1 MSDFI
6 SILIYSIWQQGATQ
20 EWFESDETNRNEIS
34 QRIPNER
41 TPLRNNHHTCTKSQ
55 RFSRVSRRGEASNIN
70 ININIKK
77 NIALA
82 QSTYFQGNAFDIS
95 RSIFVYEHDSC
106 RIEARARLRVS
117 ASWNE
122 KGKKKTKMYC
132 QYHNVNIFLPSSF
145 QIQLPLPPLSLSQP
159 APTPPLYGPLPFS
172 SSRFLTQI
180 FHEIREEYA

>member
-70 ININIKK
+70 INIKK
-77 NIALA
+77 TALA

>member
-77 NIALA
+77 KHSSCAEHLFPRKCVRY
-82 QSTYFQGNAFDIS
+82 QSIDF
-95 RSIFVYEHDSC
+95 
-106 RIEARARLRVS
+106 RIRARFVS
-117 ASWNE
+117 DRSESSTPRFRIVKRKREKKNE
-122 KGKKKTKMYC
+122 D
-132 QYHNVNIFLPSSF
+132 VLPVS
-145 QIQLPLPPLSLSQP
+145 
-159 APTPPLYGPLPFS
+159 
-172 SSRFLTQI
+172 
-180 FHEIREEYA
+180 